1 MKKITFLVLHLG
13 YGGIETA
20 TINTANSLSDKYDI
34 EIMSFYNLDNNQANK
49 LNSKIRV
56 KYLYNGNPNK
66 EEFLKS
72 LHNHK
77 IINTLKEGIK
87 ASKILLKKRIKVIK
101 YIKNCK
107 SDYIVSTRCEFSTLL
122 SKYGNNNTVK
132 IAQEHRYHNN
142 DKKYI
147 NTIKN
152 KYNNIDYLFALT
164 KCLYNDYKE
173 FLKNNKHTKV
183 ELVPNML
190 YEIPKC
196 NSKLD
201 KKNIITISRLDY
213 GKKNDDIIK
222 SFSKIKESNWKLYII
237 GDGKEFNNLKK
248 LINDL
253 NLNNKVILTGYKN
266 KEEINKYML
275 DSSLFLM
282 ASITE
287 GLPMVLLE
295 AMSYGIPCIAYEVP
309 SGVND
314 IIEDGR
320 NGYIIKNRNE
330 LEYIKRIEEVINDSK
345 LRNNLGTNAKEKSKE
360 FSKEKIVKI
369 WENILK

>member
-20 TINTANSLSDKYDI
+20 TINTANSLCDKYDI

-49 LNSKIRV
+49 LNSKIKI

-345 LRNNLGTNAKEKSKE
+345 LRNKLGLNAKEKAKE
-360 FSKEKIVKI
+360 FSKEKIVNI
-369 WENILK
+369 WKNILK

>member
-20 TINTANSLSDKYDI
+20 TINTANSLCDKYDI

-49 LNSKIRV
+49 LNSKIKI

-77 IINTLKEGIK
+77 IFNTLKERIK

-345 LRNNLGTNAKEKSKE
+345 LRNNLGTNAKEKAKE
-360 FSKEKIVKI
+360 FSKEKIVNI
-369 WENILK
+369 WKNILK

>member
-20 TINTANSLSDKYDI
+20 TINTANSLCDKYDI

-49 LNSKIRV
+49 LNSKIKI

-77 IINTLKEGIK
+77 IFNTLKEGIK
-87 ASKILLKKRIKVIK
+87 AGQILLKKRIKVIK

-253 NLNNKVILTGYKN
+253 NLKNKVILTGYKN

-295 AMSYGIPCIAYEVP
+295 AMSYGIPCIAYDVP

-330 LEYIKRIEEVINDSK
+330 IEYIKRIEEVINDSK
-345 LRNNLGTNAKEKSKE
+345 LRNDLGTNAKEKAKE

-369 WENILK
+369 WKNILK

>member
-20 TINTANSLSDKYDI
+20 TINTANSLCDKYDI

-49 LNSKIRV
+49 LNSKIKI

-77 IINTLKEGIK
+77 IFNTLKEGIK
-87 ASKILLKKRIKVIK
+87 AGQILLKKRFKVIE
-101 YIKNCK
+101 YIKNCN
-107 SDYIVSTRCEFSTLL
+107 SNYIVSTRCEFSTLL

-253 NLNNKVILTGYKN
+253 NLKNKVILTGYKN

-314 IIEDGR
+314 IIENGR

-345 LRNNLGTNAKEKSKE
+345 LRNKLGLNAKEKAKE
-360 FSKEKIVKI
+360 FSKEKIVNI
-369 WENILK
+369 WKNILK

>member
-20 TINTANSLSDKYDI
+20 TINTANSLCDKYDI

-49 LNSKIRV
+49 LNSKIKI

-77 IINTLKEGIK
+77 IFNTLKEGIK
-87 ASKILLKKRIKVIK
+87 AGQILLKKRIKVIK

-295 AMSYGIPCIAYEVP
+295 AMSYGIPCIAYDVP

-345 LRNNLGTNAKEKSKE
+345 LRNKLGLNAKEKAKE

-369 WENILK
+369 WKNILK

>member
-20 TINTANSLSDKYDI
+20 TINTANSLCDKYDI

-49 LNSKIRV
+49 LNSKIKI

-77 IINTLKEGIK
+77 IFNTLKEGIK

-295 AMSYGIPCIAYEVP
+295 AMSYGIPCIAYDVP

-330 LEYIKRIEEVINDSK
+330 IEYIKRIEEVINDSK
-345 LRNNLGTNAKEKSKE
+345 LRNNLGTNAKEKAKE

>member
-20 TINTANSLSDKYDI
+20 TINTANSLCDKYDI

-49 LNSKIRV
+49 LNSKIKI

-77 IINTLKEGIK
+77 IFNTLKEGIK

-345 LRNNLGTNAKEKSKE
+345 LRNNLGTNAKEKAKE
-360 FSKEKIVKI
+360 FSKEKIVNI
-369 WENILK
+369 WKNILK

>member
-20 TINTANSLSDKYDI
+20 TINTANSLCDKYDI

-49 LNSKIRV
+49 LNSKIKI

-77 IINTLKEGIK
+77 IFNTLKEGIK

-253 NLNNKVILTGYKN
+253 NLKNKVILTGYKN

-295 AMSYGIPCIAYEVP
+295 AMSYGIPCIAYDVP

-345 LRNNLGTNAKEKSKE
+345 LRNNLGTNAKEKAKE

>member
-49 LNSKIRV
+49 LNSKIKI

-345 LRNNLGTNAKEKSKE
+345 LRNKLGLNAKEKAKE
-360 FSKEKIVKI
+360 FSKEKIVNI
-369 WENILK
+369 WKNILK

>member
-13 YGGIETA
+13 YGGIETS
-20 TINTANSLSDKYDI
+20 TINTANSLCDKYDI

-122 SKYGNNNTVK
+122 SKYGNNTTVK

-147 NTIKN
+147 NRVKN
-152 KYNNIDYLFALT
+152 EYNNIDYLFALT

-190 YEIPKC
+190 YEIPKY

-237 GDGKEFNNLKK
+237 GDGKEFNKLKK
-248 LINDL
+248 LIDDL

-330 LEYIKRIEEVINDSK
+330 IEYIKRIEEVINDSK
-345 LRNNLGTNAKEKSKE
+345 LRNKLGTNAKEKSKE

>member
-20 TINTANSLSDKYDI
+20 TINTANSLCDKYDI

-49 LNSKIRV
+49 LNSKIKI

-77 IINTLKEGIK
+77 IFNTLKEGIK
-87 ASKILLKKRIKVIK
+87 AGQILLKKRFKVIE
-101 YIKNCK
+101 YIKNCN
-107 SDYIVSTRCEFSTLL
+107 SNYIVSTRCEFSTLL

-330 LEYIKRIEEVINDSK
+330 IEYIKRIEEVINDSK

>member
-20 TINTANSLSDKYDI
+20 TINTANSLCDKYDI

-49 LNSKIRV
+49 LNSKIKI

-77 IINTLKEGIK
+77 IFNTLKEGIK
-87 ASKILLKKRIKVIK
+87 AGQILLKKRFKVIE
-101 YIKNCK
+101 YIKNCN
-107 SDYIVSTRCEFSTLL
+107 SNYIVSTRCEFSTLL

-183 ELVPNML
+183 EIVPNML

-253 NLNNKVILTGYKN
+253 NLKNKVILTGYKN

-330 LEYIKRIEEVINDSK
+330 IEYIKRIEEVINDSK

-369 WENILK
+369 WKNILK

>member
-1 MKKITFLVLHLG
+1 M
-13 YGGIETA
+13 
-20 TINTANSLSDKYDI
+20 
-34 EIMSFYNLDNNQANK
+34 
-49 LNSKIRV
+49 
-56 KYLYNGNPNK
+56 
-66 EEFLKS
+66 
-72 LHNHK
+72 
-77 IINTLKEGIK
+77 
-87 ASKILLKKRIKVIK
+87 
-101 YIKNCK
+101 
-107 SDYIVSTRCEFSTLL
+107 L

-295 AMSYGIPCIAYEVP
+295 AMSYGIPCIAYDVP

-345 LRNNLGTNAKEKSKE
+345 LRNKLGLNAKEKAKE
-360 FSKEKIVKI
+360 FSKEKIVNI
-369 WENILK
+369 WKNILK

>member
-1 MKKITFLVLHLG
+1 MTLFSITDTSDYLNELFSGDISGTVHSV
-13 YGGIETA
+13 YRK
-20 TINTANSLSDKYDI
+20 TINLSISGTLAALQAKGSPISPISLITTLTSEEMEKL
-34 EIMSFYNLDNNQANK
+34 EISVGDF
-49 LNSKIRV
+49 V
-56 KYLYNGNPNK
+56 
-66 EEFLKS
+66 S
-72 LHNHK
+72 L
-77 IINTLKEGIK
+77 
-87 ASKILLKKRIKVIK
+87 
-101 YIKNCK
+101 
-107 SDYIVSTRCEFSTLL
+107 
-122 SKYGNNNTVK
+122 
-132 IAQEHRYHNN
+132 
-142 DKKYI
+142 
-147 NTIKN
+147 
-152 KYNNIDYLFALT
+152 
-164 KCLYNDYKE
+164 
-173 FLKNNKHTKV
+173 
-183 ELVPNML
+183 
-190 YEIPKC
+190 
-196 NSKLD
+196 

-237 GDGKEFNNLKK
+237 GDGKEFNKLKK
-248 LINDL
+248 LIDDL

-330 LEYIKRIEEVINDSK
+330 IEYIKRIEEVINDSK
-345 LRNNLGTNAKEKSKE
+345 LRNKLGTNAKEKSKE

>member
-77 IINTLKEGIK
+77 IFNTLKEGIK

-253 NLNNKVILTGYKN
+253 NLKNKVILTGYKN

-295 AMSYGIPCIAYEVP
+295 AMSYGIPCIAYDVP

-345 LRNNLGTNAKEKSKE
+345 LRNKLGLNAKEKAKE
-360 FSKEKIVKI
+360 FSKEKIVNI
-369 WENILK
+369 WKNILK

>member
-20 TINTANSLSDKYDI
+20 TINTANSLCDKYDI

-49 LNSKIRV
+49 LNSKIKI

-77 IINTLKEGIK
+77 IFNTLKEGIK
-87 ASKILLKKRIKVIK
+87 AGQILLKKRFKVIE
-101 YIKNCK
+101 YIKNCN
-107 SDYIVSTRCEFSTLL
+107 SNYIVSTRCEFSTLL

-253 NLNNKVILTGYKN
+253 NLKNKVILTGYKN

-345 LRNNLGTNAKEKSKE
+345 LRNNLGTNAKEKAKE

>member
-49 LNSKIRV
+49 LNSKIKI

-295 AMSYGIPCIAYEVP
+295 AMSYGIPCIAYDVP

-345 LRNNLGTNAKEKSKE
+345 LRNKLGLNAKEKAKE
-360 FSKEKIVKI
+360 FSKEKIVNI
-369 WENILK
+369 WKNILK

>member
-237 GDGKEFNNLKK
+237 GDGKEFNSLKK

-295 AMSYGIPCIAYEVP
+295 AMSYGIPCIAYDVP

-345 LRNNLGTNAKEKSKE
+345 LRNNLGTNAKEKAKE
-360 FSKEKIVKI
+360 FSKEKIVNI
-369 WENILK
+369 WKNILK

>member
-20 TINTANSLSDKYDI
+20 TINTANSLCDKYDI

-49 LNSKIRV
+49 LNSKIKI

-266 KEEINKYML
+266 KEENNKYML

-295 AMSYGIPCIAYEVP
+295 AMSYGIPCIAYDVP

-330 LEYIKRIEEVINDSK
+330 IEYIKRIEEVMNDSK
-345 LRNNLGTNAKEKSKE
+345 LRNNLGTNAKEKAKE

>member
-13 YGGIETA
+13 YGGIETS
-20 TINTANSLSDKYDI
+20 TINTANSLCDKYDI

-49 LNSKIRV
+49 LNSKIKI

-253 NLNNKVILTGYKN
+253 NLKNKVILTGYKN

-295 AMSYGIPCIAYEVP
+295 AMSYGIPCIAYDVP

-330 LEYIKRIEEVINDSK
+330 IEYIKRIEEVMNDSK
-345 LRNNLGTNAKEKSKE
+345 LRNNLGTNAKEKAKE

>member
-20 TINTANSLSDKYDI
+20 TINTANSLCDKYDI

-77 IINTLKEGIK
+77 IFNTLKEGIK
-87 ASKILLKKRIKVIK
+87 AGQILLKKRFKVIE
-101 YIKNCK
+101 YIKNCN
-107 SDYIVSTRCEFSTLL
+107 SNYIVSTRCEFSTLL

-295 AMSYGIPCIAYEVP
+295 AMSYGIPCIAYNVP

-345 LRNNLGTNAKEKSKE
+345 LRNKLGLNAKEKAKE
-360 FSKEKIVKI
+360 FSKEKIVNI
-369 WENILK
+369 WKNILK

>member
-20 TINTANSLSDKYDI
+20 TINTANSLCDKYDI

-49 LNSKIRV
+49 LNSKIKI

-77 IINTLKEGIK
+77 IFNTLKEGIK

-190 YEIPKC
+190 YEIPKY

-201 KKNIITISRLDY
+201 KKNIITISRLEY

-295 AMSYGIPCIAYEVP
+295 AMSYGIPCIAYDVP

-345 LRNNLGTNAKEKSKE
+345 LRNKLGLNAKEKAKE
-360 FSKEKIVKI
+360 FSKEKIVNI
-369 WENILK
+369 WKNILK

>member
-49 LNSKIRV
+49 LNSKIKI

-77 IINTLKEGIK
+77 IFNTLKEGIK
-87 ASKILLKKRIKVIK
+87 AGQILLKKRFKVIE
-101 YIKNCK
+101 YIKNCN
-107 SDYIVSTRCEFSTLL
+107 SNYIVSTRCEFSTLL

-253 NLNNKVILTGYKN
+253 NLKNKVILTGYKN

-295 AMSYGIPCIAYEVP
+295 AMSYGIPCIAYDVP

-369 WENILK
+369 WKNILK

>member
-20 TINTANSLSDKYDI
+20 TINTANSLCDKYDI

-77 IINTLKEGIK
+77 IFNTLKEGIK
-87 ASKILLKKRIKVIK
+87 AGQILLKKRFKVIE
-101 YIKNCK
+101 YIKNCN
-107 SDYIVSTRCEFSTLL
+107 SNYIVSTRCEFSTLL

-345 LRNNLGTNAKEKSKE
+345 LRNKLGLNAKEKAKE
-360 FSKEKIVKI
+360 FSKEKIVNI
-369 WENILK
+369 WKNILK

>member
-20 TINTANSLSDKYDI
+20 TINTANSLCDKYDI

-77 IINTLKEGIK
+77 IFNTLKEGIK
-87 ASKILLKKRIKVIK
+87 AGQILLKKRFKVIE
-101 YIKNCK
+101 YIKNCN
-107 SDYIVSTRCEFSTLL
+107 SNYIVSTRCEFSTLL

-253 NLNNKVILTGYKN
+253 NLKNKVILTGYKN

-330 LEYIKRIEEVINDSK
+330 IEYIKRIEEVINDSK

>member
-20 TINTANSLSDKYDI
+20 TINTANSLCDKYDI

-77 IINTLKEGIK
+77 IFNTLKEGIK
-87 ASKILLKKRIKVIK
+87 AGQILLKKRFKVIE
-101 YIKNCK
+101 YIKNCN
-107 SDYIVSTRCEFSTLL
+107 SNYIVSTRCEFSTLL

-295 AMSYGIPCIAYEVP
+295 AMSYGIPCIAYDVP

-345 LRNNLGTNAKEKSKE
+345 LRNKLGLNAKEKAKE
-360 FSKEKIVKI
+360 FSKEKIVNI
-369 WENILK
+369 WKNILK

>member
-253 NLNNKVILTGYKN
+253 NLKNKVILTGYKN

-295 AMSYGIPCIAYEVP
+295 AMSYGIPCIAYDVP

-369 WENILK
+369 WKNILK

>member
-20 TINTANSLSDKYDI
+20 TINTANSLCDKYDI

-77 IINTLKEGIK
+77 IFNTLKEGIK
-87 ASKILLKKRIKVIK
+87 AGQILLKKRIKVIK

-253 NLNNKVILTGYKN
+253 NLKNKVILTGYKN

-295 AMSYGIPCIAYEVP
+295 AMSYGIPCIAYDVP

-345 LRNNLGTNAKEKSKE
+345 LRNKLGLNAKEKAKE
-360 FSKEKIVKI
+360 FSKEKIVNI
-369 WENILK
+369 WKNILK

>member
-20 TINTANSLSDKYDI
+20 TINTANSLCDKYDI

-49 LNSKIRV
+49 LNSKIKI

-360 FSKEKIVKI
+360 FSKEKIVNI
-369 WENILK
+369 WKNILK

>member
-20 TINTANSLSDKYDI
+20 TINTANSLCDKYDI

-72 LHNHK
+72 LHNHN
-77 IINTLKEGIK
+77 IFNTLKEGIK
-87 ASKILLKKRIKVIK
+87 AGQILLKKRFKVIE
-101 YIKNCK
+101 YIKNCN
-107 SDYIVSTRCEFSTLL
+107 SNYIVSTRCEFSTLL

-330 LEYIKRIEEVINDSK
+330 IEYIKRIEEVINDSK
-345 LRNNLGTNAKEKSKE
+345 LRNKLGTNAKEKSKE

-369 WENILK
+369 WKNILK

>member
-20 TINTANSLSDKYDI
+20 TINTANSLCDKYDI

-49 LNSKIRV
+49 LNSKIKI

-77 IINTLKEGIK
+77 IFNTLKEGIK
-87 ASKILLKKRIKVIK
+87 AGQILLKKRFKVIE
-101 YIKNCK
+101 YIKNCN
-107 SDYIVSTRCEFSTLL
+107 SNYIVSTRCEFSTLL

-345 LRNNLGTNAKEKSKE
+345 LRNKLGLNAKEKAKE
-360 FSKEKIVKI
+360 FSKEKIVNI
-369 WENILK
+369 WKNILK

>member
-20 TINTANSLSDKYDI
+20 TINTANSLCDKYDI

-72 LHNHK
+72 LHNHN
-77 IINTLKEGIK
+77 IFNTLKEGIK
-87 ASKILLKKRIKVIK
+87 AGQILLKKRFKVIE
-101 YIKNCK
+101 YIKNCN
-107 SDYIVSTRCEFSTLL
+107 SNYIVSTRCEFSTLL

-173 FLKNNKHTKV
+173 FLENNKHTKV

-253 NLNNKVILTGYKN
+253 NLKNKVILTGYKN

-295 AMSYGIPCIAYEVP
+295 AMSYGIPCIAYDVP

-345 LRNNLGTNAKEKSKE
+345 LRNKLGLNAKEKAKE
-360 FSKEKIVKI
+360 FSKEKIVNI
-369 WENILK
+369 WKNILK

>member
-20 TINTANSLSDKYDI
+20 TINTANSLCDKYDI

-49 LNSKIRV
+49 LNSKIKI

-77 IINTLKEGIK
+77 IFNTLKEGIK
-87 ASKILLKKRIKVIK
+87 AGQILLKKRFKVIE
-101 YIKNCK
+101 YIKNCN
-107 SDYIVSTRCEFSTLL
+107 SNYIVSTRCEFSTLL

-147 NTIKN
+147 NRVKN

-190 YEIPKC
+190 YEIPKY

-295 AMSYGIPCIAYEVP
+295 AMSYGIPCIAYDVP

-345 LRNNLGTNAKEKSKE
+345 LRNKLGLNAKEKAKE

-369 WENILK
+369 WKNILK